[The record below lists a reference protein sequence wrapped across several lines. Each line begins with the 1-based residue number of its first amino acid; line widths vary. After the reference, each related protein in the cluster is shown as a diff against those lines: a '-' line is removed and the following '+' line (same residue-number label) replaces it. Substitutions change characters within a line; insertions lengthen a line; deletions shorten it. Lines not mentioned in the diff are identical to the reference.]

1 MTLPELLD
9 AFTLPFISRG
19 LLVIAVLAVC
29 SGIISVFV
37 HFRGME
43 FITDGLV
50 HAVFPGLVVGYLLG
64 GTAALMPAALVAA
77 LLAVALITLLT
88 HRGLLGND
96 AAVAVLLTSAFSLG
110 VVLVSRQ
117 HDYMAQ
123 LSSLLFGH
131 LLTVTE
137 AQLLQVTV
145 IALAA
150 VALVLGTWRRQLFR
164 AHDPQ
169 GFAAAGF
176 NPLITDLIL
185 GAAIAMVVVAG
196 ATALGN
202 LLIIA
207 LLIVPAATAQR
218 LTTNLSLLTVLAA
231 MLTVLAGIVGI
242 GFSVW
247 MSFAH
252 GINVSAGG
260 AVVLTLVLFYVLAV
274 GYSAVRPSSLRPG
287 GAG

>member
-19 LLVIAVLAVC
+19 LLVMAVLAVC
-29 SGIISVFV
+29 AGIISVFV

-64 GTAALMPAALVAA
+64 GTAALMPAALVVA

-96 AAVAVLLTSAFSLG
+96 AAIAVLLTSAFSLG

-137 AQLLQVTV
+137 TQLLQVTV
-145 IALAA
+145 IAVTA
-150 VALVLGTWRRQLFR
+150 VALVLATWRRQLFR

-176 NPLITDLIL
+176 NALITDLIL
-185 GAAIAMVVVAG
+185 GEAIAMVVVAG

-218 LTTNLSLLTVLAA
+218 LTAKLSLLTVLAVL
-231 MLTVLAGIVGI
+231 LTVLAGIIGI

-247 MSFAH
+247 MSFVH

-274 GYSAVRPSSLRPG
+274 GYTAVRPRSFRPG
-287 GAG
+287 GAA

>member
-110 VVLVSRQ
+110 WCWYRGNTTIWR
-117 HDYMAQ
+117 
-123 LSSLLFGH
+123 SS
-131 LLTVTE
+131 
-137 AQLLQVTV
+137 
-145 IALAA
+145 AA
-150 VALVLGTWRRQLFR
+150 CFLG
-164 AHDPQ
+164 
-169 GFAAAGF
+169 
-176 NPLITDLIL
+176 IC
-185 GAAIAMVVVAG
+185 
-196 ATALGN
+196 
-202 LLIIA
+202 
-207 LLIVPAATAQR
+207 
-218 LTTNLSLLTVLAA
+218 
-231 MLTVLAGIVGI
+231 
-242 GFSVW
+242 
-247 MSFAH
+247 
-252 GINVSAGG
+252 
-260 AVVLTLVLFYVLAV
+260 
-274 GYSAVRPSSLRPG
+274 
-287 GAG
+287 